1 MHTPLWIKIGMACG
15 FAYLAIFTID
25 LVGDMLGNSGDDQ
38 GSAEHVA
45 DASDAPAVDHE
56 TAPAEHAEEAADVS
70 AEETDH
76 VEDVIV
82 ALVGDVAA
90 GLKAS
95 KKCASCHSFD
105 DGGKNKVG
113 PNLFGLASRGRGA
126 AEGFRYS
133 SALSGLGGNWSDADL
148 DAFLADPKAF
158 APGTKMSLKV
168 RKEQD
173 RANLVA
179 WLNTLQ

>member
-1 MHTPLWIKIGMACG
+1 MACG

-25 LVGDMLGNSGDDQ
+25 LVGDMLG
-38 GSAEHVA
+38 GSDGGHGSTEHVA
-45 DASDAPAVDHE
+45 DASEAPTADHE
-56 TAPAEHAEEAADVS
+56 AAPAEGASQAAAEATDDAMEA
-70 AEETDH
+70 TP
-76 VEDVIV
+76 
-82 ALVGDVAA
+82 ALVGDIAA

-95 KKCASCHSFD
+95 KKCAACHSFD

-113 PNLFGLASRGRGA
+113 PNLFGLASRDRGT

-133 SALSGLGGNWSDADL
+133 SALSGLGGNWTDTDL

-158 APGTKMSLKV
+158 APGTKMTLKV

-173 RANLVA
+173 RANLIA